1 MSVAFS
7 IKITESIWEKTIN
20 QINRTI
26 KLLQQ
31 ELFANDI
38 SCVNFLSLKQKICK
52 TNLIEET
59 SLRKDS
65 FFPNKKK

>member
-38 SCVNFLSLKQKICK
+38 SCVNILSLKQKICK